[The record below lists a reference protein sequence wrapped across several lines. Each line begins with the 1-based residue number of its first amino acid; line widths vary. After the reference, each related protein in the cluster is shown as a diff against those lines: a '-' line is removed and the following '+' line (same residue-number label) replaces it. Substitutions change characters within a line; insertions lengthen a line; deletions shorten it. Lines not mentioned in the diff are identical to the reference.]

1 MGPFLA
7 CFGDTLGANGKPAL
21 KSGTLSLLSSIV
33 QVGELLGSLTATV
46 IVSGRRGGL
55 VVACACVSLGAIVQ
69 LAADGSNPQLT
80 VGRLILGIGLGHIS
94 NCKHF
99 RVRTYMSS
107 FVLTHR
113 FIDVP
118 LYISESSP
126 TAVRGIVVGSWQ
138 FLLAIGQ
145 VIGACVD

>member
-7 CFGDTLGANGKPAL
+7 RFGDTLGANGKPAL
-21 KSGTLSLLSSIV
+21 KSGHSPSFLPLSR
-33 QVGELLGSLTATV
+33 GSLTATV

-55 VVACACVSLGAIVQ
+55 VVAYACVNLGAIVQ
-69 LAADGSNPQLT
+69 LAVDRSNPQPT
-80 VGRLILGIGLGHIS
+80 VGRLILGIGLGQIS

-99 RVRTYMSS
+99 RVRTYKSS
-107 FVLTHR
+107 FVLTHL